1 MRIAKSALIDPDRNG
16 LYGTAA
22 VALSFFVFAY
32 SSKFGMISVLAYY
45 GVWLPL
51 VVVDYRRVL
60 GNYFK
65 YLWILAFGILAI
77 LSSFWSD
84 AMSVTLRAS
93 IQYMTHIV
101 CALIAMR
108 VISIRTL
115 TRGALIGIILVL
127 LYSLLFGLYL
137 FDALDGTVSFVGAF
151 SSKNQLGFYASL
163 GVIFAASSV
172 LVLRQRDVFWLGV
185 AGMAGLLSAY
195 CLLASQSATSVIT
208 TAAVVAM
215 IIGFLPMNMLSP
227 ANRKMIFLALVGVGG
242 LVVVASLQFGLLD
255 AVLGIFGKDSTLTG
269 RTYLWQQGIEAAKA
283 SPILGVGYQGFWVMG
298 FYDAE
303 RLWEDFF
310 ITTRTGFHFHNTY
323 IETVVENGFV
333 GMILLAMVLYGT
345 LLGHLRSILV
355 KRDDP
360 QGLILCALC
369 ALFVVR
375 SFVEIDIIFAYQIG
389 SFLLYY
395 AAGKLTL
402 PQHAMVSA
410 RAFPGV
416 NMRPITGPDPHRM

>member
-22 VALSFFVFAY
+22 VALSFFIFAY
-32 SSKFGMISVLAYY
+32 SSKFGQVSILAYY
-45 GVWLPL
+45 AVWFPL

-60 GNYFK
+60 GNYAR
-65 YLWILAFGILAI
+65 YLWIFAFGILAI

-84 AMSVTLRAS
+84 AMSVSMRAS

-108 VISIRTL
+108 VISITTL
-115 TRGALIGIILVL
+115 TRGALIGVIVVL

-163 GVIFAASSV
+163 GVIFAVSSV
-172 LVLRQRDVFWLGV
+172 LVLRQRDMLWLGI
-185 AGMAGLLSAY
+185 AGVAGLLSAY

-208 TAAVVAM
+208 TVAVVGI
-215 IIGFLPMNMLSP
+215 IIGFMPMGMLSP
-227 ANRKMIFLALVGVGG
+227 ANRKMIFLALVGAGG
-242 LVVVASLQFGLLD
+242 LLVVASLQFGLLD

-283 SPILGVGYQGFWVMG
+283 NPILGVGYQGFWIIG
-298 FYDAE
+298 FFDAE
-303 RLWEDFF
+303 RLWDDFF

-333 GMILLAMVLYGT
+333 GMILLAIVLYGT

-355 KRDDP
+355 RKNDP
-360 QGLILCALC
+360 QGLILFALC

-375 SFVEIDIIFAYQIG
+375 SFVEIDIIFPYQIG
-389 SFLLYY
+389 SFLLYF

-402 PQHAMVSA
+402 PKRATVERGLLSRVEMHPIA
-410 RAFPGV
+410 RG
-416 NMRPITGPDPHRM
+416 

>member
-1 MRIAKSALIDPDRNG
+1 MRIAKSALIDPDKNG

-32 SSKFGMISVLAYY
+32 SSKFGQVSILAYY
-45 GVWLPL
+45 AMWFPL

-60 GNYFK
+60 GNYAR
-65 YLWILAFGILAI
+65 YLWIFAFGILAV

-84 AMSVTLRAS
+84 AMSVTMRAS
-93 IQYMTHIV
+93 IQYLTHIV

-108 VISIRTL
+108 VISITTL
-115 TRGALIGIILVL
+115 TRGALIGIVLVL

-151 SSKNQLGFYASL
+151 SSKNQLGFFASL
-163 GVIFAASSV
+163 GVIFAVSSV
-172 LVLRQRDVFWLGV
+172 LVLRQRDILWLGV
-185 AGMAGLLSAY
+185 AGVAGLISAY

-208 TAAVVAM
+208 TVAVVAL
-215 IIGFLPMNMLSP
+215 IIGFMPMGMLSP
-227 ANRKMIFLALVGVGG
+227 ANRKMIFLALVGVGA
-242 LVVVASLQFGLLD
+242 LLVVASLQFGLLD

-269 RTYLWQQGIEAAKA
+269 RTYLWQQGIEAAKDA
-283 SPILGVGYQGFWVMG
+283 PILGVGYQGFWVVG
-298 FYDAE
+298 FFDAE
-303 RLWEDFF
+303 RLWDDFF
-310 ITTRTGFHFHNTY
+310 ITTRSGFHFHNTY

-333 GMILLAMVLYGT
+333 GLILLAIVLYGS

-355 KRDDP
+355 RKNDP
-360 QGLILCALC
+360 QGLVLFALC

-395 AAGKLTL
+395 AAGELTL
-402 PQHAMVSA
+402 PQRITA
-410 RAFPGV
+410 RAGLLSQV
-416 NMRPITGPDPHRM
+416 EMRPVAGP

>member
-1 MRIAKSALIDPDRNG
+1 MRIAKSALIDPDKNG

-32 SSKFGMISVLAYY
+32 SSKFGQVSILAYY
-45 GVWLPL
+45 AMWFPL

-60 GNYFK
+60 GNYTR
-65 YLWILAFGILAI
+65 YLWIFAFGILAV

-84 AMSVTLRAS
+84 AMSVTMRAS
-93 IQYMTHIV
+93 IQYLTHIV

-108 VISIRTL
+108 VISITTL
-115 TRGALIGIILVL
+115 TRGALIGIVLVL

-151 SSKNQLGFYASL
+151 SSKNQLGFFASL
-163 GVIFAASSV
+163 GVIFAVSSV
-172 LVLRQRDVFWLGV
+172 LVLRQRDILWLGV
-185 AGMAGLLSAY
+185 AGVAGLISAY

-208 TAAVVAM
+208 TVAVVAL
-215 IIGFLPMNMLSP
+215 IIGFMPMGMLSP
-227 ANRKMIFLALVGVGG
+227 ANRKMIFLALVGVGA
-242 LVVVASLQFGLLD
+242 LLVVASLQFGLLD

-269 RTYLWQQGIEAAKA
+269 RTYLWQQGIEAAKDA
-283 SPILGVGYQGFWVMG
+283 PILGVGYQGFWVVG
-298 FYDAE
+298 FFDAE
-303 RLWEDFF
+303 RLWDDFF
-310 ITTRTGFHFHNTY
+310 ITTRSGFHFHNTY

-333 GMILLAMVLYGT
+333 GLILLAIVLYGS

-355 KRDDP
+355 RKNDP
-360 QGLILCALC
+360 QGLVLFALC

-402 PQHAMVSA
+402 PQRITA
-410 RAFPGV
+410 RAGLLSQV
-416 NMRPITGPDPHRM
+416 EMRPVAGP

>member
-16 LYGTAA
+16 LYGAAA

-32 SSKFGMISVLAYY
+32 SSKFGMVSVLAYY

-60 GNYFK
+60 GNYAR
-65 YLWILAFGILAI
+65 YWWIFGFGILAL

-93 IQYMTHIV
+93 IQYMTHII

-108 VISIRTL
+108 VISITTL
-115 TRGALIGIILVL
+115 TRGALIGIVVVL
-127 LYSLLFGLYL
+127 LYSLLFGIYL
-137 FDALDGTVSFVGAF
+137 FDALDGTFSFVGAF

-163 GVIFAASSV
+163 GVIFAACSV
-172 LVLRQRDVFWLGV
+172 LVLRQRDILWLGI
-185 AGMAGLLSAY
+185 AGVAGLLSAY
-195 CLLASQSATSVIT
+195 CLFASQSATSVIT
-208 TAAVVAM
+208 TAAVVALV
-215 IIGFLPMNMLSP
+215 IGFLPMGMLSP
-227 ANRKMIFLALVGVGG
+227 ANRKMIFLALVGMGG
-242 LVVVASLQFGLLD
+242 LLVVASLQFGLLD
-255 AVLGIFGKDSTLTG
+255 AILGIFGKDSTLTG

-298 FYDAE
+298 FFDAE
-303 RLWEDFF
+303 RLWNDFF
-310 ITTRTGFHFHNTY
+310 ITTRSGFHFHNTY
-323 IETVVENGFV
+323 IEATVENGFV
-333 GMILLAMVLYGT
+333 GLALLVIVLYGT
-345 LLGHLRSILV
+345 LIGHLRSMLM
-355 KRDDP
+355 KNEDP
-360 QGLILCALC
+360 QGLILFALC
-369 ALFVVR
+369 GLFVVR

-402 PQHAMVSA
+402 PR
-410 RAFPGV
+410 RAGISDTV
-416 NMRPITGPDPHRM
+416 LSRVTLRPIA

>member
-1 MRIAKSALIDPDRNG
+1 MRIAKSALIDPDKNG
-16 LYGTAA
+16 LYGMAA

-32 SSKFGMISVLAYY
+32 SSKFGMASILVYY
-45 GVWLPL
+45 AMWLPL
-51 VVVDYRRVL
+51 VLVDYRRVL
-60 GNYFK
+60 GNYTR
-65 YLWILAFGILAI
+65 YLWIFGFGILTV

-84 AMSVTLRAS
+84 AMSTTMRAS

-108 VISIRTL
+108 VISITTM
-115 TRGALIGIILVL
+115 TRGALIGIIVVL
-127 LYSLLFGLYL
+127 LYSLLFGSYL
-137 FDALDGTVSFVGAF
+137 FDALDGTTSFVGAF

-172 LVLRQRDVFWLGV
+172 LVLRQRDIIWLGIAGV
-185 AGMAGLLSAY
+185 AGLLCAY

-208 TAAVVAM
+208 TAAVVAL
-215 IIGFLPMNMLSP
+215 IIGFMPMGMLAP
-227 ANRKMIFLALVGVGG
+227 GNRKMIFLALVGVGG
-242 LVVVASLQFGLLD
+242 LLVVASLQFGLLD
-255 AVLGIFGKDSTLTG
+255 AVLGVFGKDSTLTG

-283 SPILGVGYQGFWVMG
+283 SPILGVGYQGFWVVG

-303 RLWEDFF
+303 RLWDDFF
-310 ITTRTGFHFHNTY
+310 ITTRSGFHFHNTY

-333 GMILLAMVLYGT
+333 GLALLVMVLYGS
-345 LLGHLRSILV
+345 LLGHLRAVLV
-355 KRDDP
+355 RNRDP
-360 QGLILCALC
+360 QALILFALC

-402 PQHAMVSA
+402 RQRVPAGAFSGVAMHPV
-410 RAFPGV
+410 PG
-416 NMRPITGPDPHRM
+416 R

>member
-32 SSKFGMISVLAYY
+32 SSKFGMVSVLAYY
-45 GVWLPL
+45 AVWLPL

-60 GNYFK
+60 GNYARYF
-65 YLWILAFGILAI
+65 WIFGFGILAVV
-77 LSSFWSD
+77 SSFWSD

-93 IQYMTHIV
+93 IQYMTHII

-115 TRGALIGIILVL
+115 TRGALIGIIVVL
-127 LYSLLFGLYL
+127 LYSVLFGIYL
-137 FDALDGTVSFVGAF
+137 FDALDGTFSFVGAF

-163 GVIFAASSV
+163 GVIFAACSV
-172 LVLRQRDVFWLGV
+172 LVLRQRDILWLGIAGV
-185 AGMAGLLSAY
+185 AGLISAY

-208 TAAVVAM
+208 TAAVVALV
-215 IIGFLPMNMLSP
+215 IGFLPMGMLSP
-227 ANRKMIFLALVGVGG
+227 ANRKMIFLALVGMGA
-242 LVVVASLQFGLLD
+242 LVVVAALQFGLLD
-255 AVLGIFGKDSTLTG
+255 AILGIFGKDSTLTG

-298 FYDAE
+298 FFDAE
-303 RLWEDFF
+303 RLWNDFF
-310 ITTRTGFHFHNTY
+310 ITTRSGFHFHNTY

-333 GMILLAMVLYGT
+333 GLLLLVIVLYGT
-345 LLGHLRSILV
+345 LLGHLRSVLV
-355 KRDDP
+355 RKRDP
-360 QGLILCALC
+360 QGLILFALC

-402 PQHAMVSA
+402 PRRVPIGSS
-410 RAFPGV
+410 AFPGV
-416 NMRPITGPDPHRM
+416 NMRPITGH

>member
-16 LYGTAA
+16 LYGAAA

-32 SSKFGMISVLAYY
+32 SSKFGMVSVLAYY

-60 GNYFK
+60 GNYAR
-65 YLWILAFGILAI
+65 YWWIFGFGILAL

-93 IQYMTHIV
+93 IQYMTHII

-108 VISIRTL
+108 VISITTL
-115 TRGALIGIILVL
+115 TRGALIGIVVVL
-127 LYSLLFGLYL
+127 LYSLLFGIYL
-137 FDALDGTVSFVGAF
+137 FDALDGTFSFVGAF

-163 GVIFAASSV
+163 GVIFAACSV
-172 LVLRQRDVFWLGV
+172 LVLRQRDILWLGI
-185 AGMAGLLSAY
+185 AGVAGLLSAY
-195 CLLASQSATSVIT
+195 CLFASQSATSVIT
-208 TAAVVAM
+208 TAAVVALV
-215 IIGFLPMNMLSP
+215 IGFLPMGMLSP
-227 ANRKMIFLALVGVGG
+227 ANRKMIFLALVGMGG
-242 LVVVASLQFGLLD
+242 LLVVASLQFGLLD
-255 AVLGIFGKDSTLTG
+255 AILGIFGKDSTLTG

-298 FYDAE
+298 FFDAE
-303 RLWEDFF
+303 RLWNDFF
-310 ITTRTGFHFHNTY
+310 ITTRSGFHFHNTY
-323 IETVVENGFV
+323 IEATVENGFV
-333 GMILLAMVLYGT
+333 GLALLVIVLYGT
-345 LLGHLRSILV
+345 LIGHLRSMLM
-355 KRDDP
+355 KNEDP
-360 QGLILCALC
+360 QGLILFALC

-402 PQHAMVSA
+402 PR
-410 RAFPGV
+410 RAGISDTV
-416 NMRPITGPDPHRM
+416 LSRVTLRPIA

>member
-1 MRIAKSALIDPDRNG
+1 MRIAKSALIDPDKNG

-22 VALSFFVFAY
+22 IALSFFVFAY
-32 SSKFGMISVLAYY
+32 SSKFGMVSVLVYY
-45 GVWLPL
+45 GMWLPL
-51 VVVDYRRVL
+51 IAIDYRRVL
-60 GNYFK
+60 GNYAR
-65 YLWILAFGILAI
+65 YWWIFGFGVLAI

-93 IQYMTHIV
+93 IQYMTHII

-108 VISIRTL
+108 VISITTL
-115 TRGALIGIILVL
+115 TRGALIGIIVVL
-127 LYSLLFGLYL
+127 LYSLLFGIYL
-137 FDALDGTVSFVGAF
+137 FDALDGTFSFVGAF

-163 GVIFAASSV
+163 GVIFAACSV
-172 LVLRQRDVFWLGV
+172 LVLRQRDILWLGI
-185 AGMAGLLSAY
+185 AGVTGLISAY

-208 TAAVVAM
+208 TAAVVALV
-215 IIGFLPMNMLSP
+215 IGFLPMGMLSP
-227 ANRKMIFLALVGVGG
+227 ANRKMIFLALVGAGG
-242 LVVVASLQFGLLD
+242 LLVVASLQFGLLD
-255 AVLGIFGKDSTLTG
+255 AILGIFGKDSTLTG
-269 RTYLWQQGIEAAKA
+269 RTYLWQQGIEAAKT

-303 RLWEDFF
+303 RLWDDFF

-323 IETVVENGFV
+323 IETTVENGFV
-333 GMILLAMVLYGT
+333 GLLLLVMVLYGT
-345 LLGHLRSILV
+345 LIGHLRSILV
-355 KRDDP
+355 KKEDP
-360 QGLILCALC
+360 QGLILFALC

-402 PQHAMVSA
+402 PKRLDVSSTVLS
-410 RAFPGV
+410 RV
-416 NMRPITGPDPHRM
+416 VMRPIS